1 MVCDPDLLEQIEL
14 SLENVRQVRKVRQQL
29 MASLNELQKCE
40 EDVFNSLNKVGD
52 RLRRNM
58 LQFQGRGVSGERV
71 GDVVAVDG
79 EINHGHVNSITV
91 TTVSSGRGESTSV
104 AAGSRESGTSCT
116 TSVSENSYAGM
127 TRRAAWECRSSTS
140 PEFSVRAAGK
150 EDEISSAQWNCFD
163 LFLTVSLSSWWR
175 TMRCRRS
182 YFSRIMKNIR
192 YFIV

>member
-127 TRRAAWECRSSTS
+127 TRRAAYQT
-140 PEFSVRAAGK
+140 SVRGSAAVRRPM
-150 EDEISSAQWNCFD
+150 SS
-163 LFLTVSLSSWWR
+163 VSEQPAKK
-175 TMRCRRS
+175 MKFHRRS
-182 YFSRIMKNIR
+182 GTVLIYF
-192 YFIV
+192 